1 MRIIPMANDLS
12 FLGNKEGFNSAVR
25 HCKKV
30 IQYLGDLA
38 KSRNI
43 ADVINSSLET
53 GELDNEQI
61 NPVLGT
67 LVVDKYG
74 FNYKSKN
81 IDKSI
86 DDFEAIVKETG
97 KWTGVDIVISYH
109 HPKLKQ
115 CVINPKSKEHFDRV
129 GDFAKD
135 EIVVVYAKT
144 YTDSDNKEVSSKAID
159 AVFTLLDG
167 KQITTNKD
175 FIKAGVSAPPKEPEK
190 KAVVQQPS
198 PPQGD
203 AKKPASGKR
212 TMTPKLSV
220 QVSNELFHNGNV
232 EAWKNII
239 QSYTTKYPTNE
250 VVVFYDNEV
259 INNLNALFKWGKV
272 KMGNVIMFSVV
283 GVVIKDVSKLKRYLF
298 EGASSRYEKFLDKAV
313 DKVLNL
319 F

>member
-1 MRIIPMANDLS
+1 MANELS
-12 FLGNKEGFNSAVR
+12 FLGNKEGFNLAVR

-30 IQYLGDLA
+30 VQYLGDLA

-43 ADVINSSLET
+43 ADVINSSLEN
-53 GELDNEQI
+53 GEIESEQI

-67 LVVDKYG
+67 LVVDKFG
-74 FNYKSKN
+74 FNYKSRN
-81 IDKSI
+81 LDKSI
-86 DDFEAIVKETG
+86 DNFEGIVKETE
-97 KWTGVDIVISYH
+97 KWTGVDVVISYH

-115 CVINPKSKEHFDRV
+115 CIVNPKSKEHFNRV

-144 YTDSDNKEVSSKAID
+144 YTDSDNKDVSSKAID
-159 AVFTLLDG
+159 AVFNLLDG
-167 KQITTNKD
+167 KQIATNKD
-175 FIKAGVSAPPKEPEK
+175 FIRSGVSSAPAKEPEK
-190 KAVVQQPS
+190 KPAVQQPAPS
-198 PPQGD
+198 QGGD
-203 AKKPASGKR
+203 KKPSGGKR
-212 TMTPKLSV
+212 RMTPKLSV

-232 EAWKNII
+232 EAWKNVI
-239 QSYTTKYPTNE
+239 QSYITKYPESE

-272 KMGNVIMFSVV
+272 KMGNVILFSVV
-283 GVVIKDVSKLKRYLF
+283 GVEIKDVAKLKRYLF